1 VGIEVH
7 GPNQAAVP
15 VEGTPVF
22 RFPSTGLLTV
32 PGTSATTYADKDAV
46 GVRFEMAVPRS
57 GIVHTA
63 IATDKA
69 VSDIAI
75 DLVCFTGQIAQ
86 ATDDSAFDP
95 TDAEL
100 NTYAMTIPYS
110 TDDKALFNDNSAA
123 TAKSL
128 GILYVAPQERL
139 WVQCVARGAL
149 VLAAIGDL
157 AVAILILPV

>member
-1 VGIEVH
+1 
-7 GPNQAAVP
+7 

-22 RFPSTGLLTV
+22 RVPETGLLTI
-32 PGTSATTYADKDAV
+32 PGASATTYADKDAV
-46 GVRFEMAVPRS
+46 GVRFEIMVPRS

-63 IATDKA
+63 IATDHA

-86 ATDDSAFDP
+86 ATDDSAFAP
-95 TDAEL
+95 TDVEL

-110 TDDKALFNDNSAA
+110 TGDKALFSANSAA

-128 GILYVAPQERL
+128 GILYVAPTERL

-149 VLAAIGDL
+149 VLAAATDL